1 MFGNGRWL
9 GFGLLPGLV
18 SLVLYGAAL
27 TGLFYGA
34 DDFTA
39 WATPFASDWSSPW
52 LGLFRGF
59 LTAVVISLG
68 LFLSVITFTAVTLL
82 VGQPFYESLSE
93 QVDRT
98 EGGEVP
104 ESGRSFWEDLW
115 ISARDSL
122 RLLVRVMLYGILLF
136 ALGFIPVIG
145 QTVVP
150 AIGFCVSGFFLT
162 QELTSVAL
170 QRRRVDLDEQ
180 LVLLRGRRATALG
193 FGVPLVLLFLIP
205 FVAVF
210 LMPGA
215 VAGAT
220 LLARDLVG
228 ADGSADDADDAED
241 EAARDQAQGGQT
253 GPYGNAG
260 PYGGGQQP
268 YGAGQQSYGQ
278 GYAQAPGQAYPQA
291 PGQGYGGQG
300 YAGQGQGYAAPAPGQ
315 GQGYGQPPYGQPP
328 AQGYGYDYGQA
339 PAQPGYGQAPGYG
352 HNPDPRSSS

>member
-1 MFGNGRWL
+1 MRDLAGGFRYLVAGQRWVFRHGRWL

-18 SLVLYGAAL
+18 SLLLYAAAL
-27 TGLFYGA
+27 TGLSYGA

-59 LTAVVISLG
+59 LTALVFSFG
-68 LFLSVITFTAVTLL
+68 LFLAVITFTAVTLL

-93 QVDRT
+93 QVDRS

-104 ESGRSFWEDLW
+104 ESGRSLGQDLW

-122 RLLVRVMLYGILLF
+122 RLLLRVLLIGILLF
-136 ALGFIPVIG
+136 ALGFVPVIG

-170 QRRRVDLDEQ
+170 QRRRIDLDDQ
-180 LVLLRGRRATALG
+180 LALLRGRRALALG
-193 FGVPLVLLFLIP
+193 FGVPLVLAFLVP
-205 FVAVF
+205 LVAVF

-220 LLARDLVG
+220 LMVRDLTAEG
-228 ADGSADDADDAED
+228 AED
-241 EAARDQAQGGQT
+241 GERAAEEAERAAEDGEHAPGR
-253 GPYGNAG
+253 AG
-260 PYGGGQQP
+260 PYDGNNG
-268 YGAGQQSYGQ
+268 
-278 GYAQAPGQAYPQA
+278 
-291 PGQGYGGQG
+291 
-300 YAGQGQGYAAPAPGQ
+300 APAPASA
-315 GQGYGQPPYGQPP
+315 P
-328 AQGYGYDYGQA
+328 AQG
-339 PAQPGYGQAPGYG
+339 PASGFGPP
-352 HNPDPRSSS
+352 PPSFP